1 MRKRLRR
8 YRISTRNWY
17 RKWIANVKSSKGT
30 KDKIIWTTYQL
41 IVRTIISEYQE
52 LKITI
57 TEEIRHNIRVAIMT
71 MIKNSTDSYIP
82 K

>member
-1 MRKRLRR
+1 
-8 YRISTRNWY
+8 
-17 RKWIANVKSSKGT
+17 
-30 KDKIIWTTYQL
+30 
-41 IVRTIISEYQE
+41 VRTIISEYQE